1 MPDRI
6 RLYPECHADTAL
18 VTYLF
23 PKIELIEH
31 AAGINEVS
39 KALETVKSDAVTL
52 LGIIDNDKH
61 KPRYLRQFET
71 LTEEAKLC
79 YCVKPNSNQHLIVID
94 KAIETFLLWN
104 ALQVNV
110 SITSYGFSTDVR
122 QFGRR
127 LKSQGIE
134 TDSEYLR
141 LLTDLHS
148 LKAPGFLT
156 LERILNDLITT
167 R

>member
-18 VTYLF
+18 VSHLF
-23 PKIELIEH
+23 LNNQLIEH

-39 KALETVKSDAVTL
+39 KALESVRSDAVTL
-52 LGIIDNDKH
+52 VGIIDNDKH

-71 LTEEAKLC
+71 LMEENRLH
-79 YCVKPNSNQHLIVID
+79 YCVKPASNQHLIIIH

-104 ALQVNV
+104 ASQVELDIV
-110 SITSYGFSTDVR
+110 SYGFSTDVR
-122 QFGRR
+122 QFGKR

-134 TDSEYLR
+134 TDSNYLQ
-141 LLTDLHS
+141 LLADLHARQ
-148 LKAPGFLT
+148 APGFLT
-156 LERILNDLITT
+156 LDRILHDLVPA
-167 R
+167 